1 MGGVHF
7 QFVAVYWWFLG
18 FSDGA
23 VVKNPPAHAGDARDA
38 RDVGLIAGL
47 GRSSGVGD
55 DDPLQYS
62 YLEDPV
68 VRGAWR
74 AQLSS

>member
-23 VVKNPPAHAGDARDA
+23 VVKNPPAHAGDVRDA
-38 RDVGLIAGL
+38 RDVGLITGL
-47 GRSSGVGD
+47 GRSSGVGSD
-55 DDPLQYS
+55 DH
-62 YLEDPV
+62 
-68 VRGAWR
+68 
-74 AQLSS
+74 SSTLTWKIPWSGEPGGPS